1 MAIEAE
7 FPVAAPSCAD
17 RQSSHPGIAVEAELR
32 LFGVLTPKL
41 AQVLNAIDGCGSI
54 NSAARSVGL
63 SYKGAWEMIE
73 RANRLLDSSLVRSS
87 TGGSR
92 GGGTQPTAP
101 CRVLLATF
109 FRIQEEH
116 RLFLEYL
123 NRTLADDP
131 QLSFWFRSRVM
142 KASAR
147 NQWSGSVAKVELG
160 AVNAEVFVTLKGGV
174 TLVASVTRESV
185 ATLGLATGKE
195 VLALVKAPLV
205 IVATDLEGYRLS
217 ARNQLAG
224 TVTQIRKGAVNAEV
238 VIGLPGGNSV
248 ASSITNESVDSLGL
262 AVGNPAMAVFKAG
275 AVILGVAS

>member
-1 MAIEAE
+1 
-7 FPVAAPSCAD
+7 
-17 RQSSHPGIAVEAELR
+17 
-32 LFGVLTPKL
+32 
-41 AQVLNAIDGCGSI
+41 
-54 NSAARSVGL
+54 
-63 SYKGAWEMIE
+63 
-73 RANRLLDSSLVRSS
+73 
-87 TGGSR
+87 
-92 GGGTQPTAP
+92 
-101 CRVLLATF
+101 
-109 FRIQEEH
+109 
-116 RLFLEYL
+116 
-123 NRTLADDP
+123 
-131 QLSFWFRSRVM
+131 M